1 MLALILAGLLTLAA
15 VACSDDEV
23 TSTPATSAT
32 SAPAQQTSPTEQ
44 PSTPSPTS
52 PAPTAAVR
60 DTVDLTGIETEE
72 RLAVTVVKVIQGPG
86 VCPDR
91 PGLGRL
97 IMLAGL
103 GSR

>member
-72 RLAVTVVKVIQGPG
+72 RLAVTVVKVIDLAQGENQFSSRIRG
-86 VCPDR
+86 C
-91 PGLGRL
+91 
-97 IMLAGL
+97 
-103 GSR
+103 GSWLSSSG